1 MKTLAKVCII
11 AAAACIL
18 PAPGTAQTERRNFGS
33 ENSRREII
41 FPQVNG
47 MNVYK
52 TDLHTHILPGMDD
65 GAADAR
71 RADSHDSRAHEQEDP
86 ETGPPV
92 RQSGFLFHRARRIL
106 FCQDKR
112 EWGAHPPRG
121 PAPPAGCQFFL
132 G

>member
-65 GAADAR
+65 GAADLAESTYTAFLESYGQDLGMASYGACVDLLVAR
-71 RADSHDSRAHEQEDP
+71 FD
-86 ETGPPV
+86 
-92 RQSGFLFHRARRIL
+92 
-106 FCQDKR
+106 
-112 EWGAHPPRG
+112 PRG
-121 PAPPAGCQFFL
+121 
-132 G
+132 